1 MLLNR
6 GLSSHPT
13 QVQPQPPDPAEAV
26 APQPRWG
33 YLLLAVQWW
42 CICYN
47 TKAVVWL
54 AFPSFVIPE
63 GFGRT
68 LFCLA
73 WYFKT
78 RPGMS
83 QCYFTS
89 LLFHIGF
96 TCTYS
101 KNTNSIYFHPHL
113 SLPFSTKPF
122 LPPSFYDCSH
132 VTTSLCCHCISVRD
146 CRLVPHLK
154 HTSMPKRNSLSILIR
169 DNESRL
175 TQKAW
180 AFPSFFHLSHKK
192 SPQAIQLKL
201 IHFRQSDHTAKV
213 LSLSDAI
220 SRTERLN

>member
-1 MLLNR
+1 M
-6 GLSSHPT
+6 
-13 QVQPQPPDPAEAV
+13 QPQPPDPAEAV

-33 YLLLAVQWW
+33 YLLLAVQWC

-132 VTTSLCCHCISVRD
+132 VTMSLCVVTAFQWEIADLFLTWSTHPCPSVTHSVFSSGRMSPILPKKHEPFLLFSIFHMKKITSSHPAEVNPLQTEWSHCKSAVPEWCNQQNRMVELASVEL
-146 CRLVPHLK
+146 C
-154 HTSMPKRNSLSILIR
+154 
-169 DNESRL
+169 
-175 TQKAW
+175 
-180 AFPSFFHLSHKK
+180 
-192 SPQAIQLKL
+192 
-201 IHFRQSDHTAKV
+201 
-213 LSLSDAI
+213 
-220 SRTERLN
+220 

>member
-1 MLLNR
+1 
-6 GLSSHPT
+6 
-13 QVQPQPPDPAEAV
+13 
-26 APQPRWG
+26 
-33 YLLLAVQWW
+33 
-42 CICYN
+42 
-47 TKAVVWL
+47 
-54 AFPSFVIPE
+54 
-63 GFGRT
+63 
-68 LFCLA
+68 
-73 WYFKT
+73 
-78 RPGMS
+78 MS

-101 KNTNSIYFHPHL
+101 KNTNSIYFYPHL

-132 VTTSLCCHCISVRD
+132 VTMSLCVVTAFQWEIADLFLTWSTHPCPSVTHSVFSSGRMSPI
-146 CRLVPHLK
+146 LPKK
-154 HTSMPKRNSLSILIR
+154 HEPFLLFSI
-169 DNESRL
+169 
-175 TQKAW
+175 
-180 AFPSFFHLSHKK
+180 FHIKK